1 MTQKNKKNAD
11 AAEVPQEGVQ
21 TDQTNTA
28 EAPADVAQE
37 TPVPAIET
45 APVSD
50 TSGEEAEITKVAART
65 SDKKSASA
73 AKSTVRA
80 PKTPA
85 KGSETVRESAAQ
97 RVAREVFRSHPD
109 RPAIYVTSDGTSFF
123 NRCDAVNYGRTLK
136 DTTVVEV
143 TNQKNKA

>member
-1 MTQKNKKNAD
+1 MTQENKKNAD

-21 TDQTNTA
+21 TDQKNTA

-37 TPVPAIET
+37 
-45 APVSD
+45 
-50 TSGEEAEITKVAART
+50 
-65 SDKKSASA
+65 
-73 AKSTVRA
+73 
-80 PKTPA
+80 TPA